1 MPNKPSAPV
10 ATRAGR
16 PRSTSRRE
24 IERIAFDLFSRKGF
38 DATTVDDIAAAAGIG
53 RRTFFRYFES
63 KNDVVW
69 GSFSEH
75 MNLMRS
81 RFDRCPP
88 DQPLMSAL
96 RDVVVDFNRFDP
108 AEVPW
113 HRKRMDLILTVPAL
127 QAHSTLR
134 YAEWRQ
140 AVAAFA
146 SKRLGLDPHLLIP
159 QTIGYAALGCALA
172 AYEQWLS
179 DPDADLAECIATA
192 MDALAA
198 GFAIGRPRI

>member
-1 MPNKPSAPV
+1 MANTAAARP
-10 ATRAGR
+10 GR
-16 PRSTSRRE
+16 PRSTSKDE
-24 IERIAFDLFSRKGF
+24 IERIAFDLFATRGF
-38 DATTVDDIAAAAGIG
+38 DATTVDDIATAAGIG

-69 GSFSEH
+69 GDFDTH
-75 MNLMRS
+75 MELMRA
-81 RFDRCPP
+81 RFAQCPP
-88 DQPLMSAL
+88 DQPLMAAL

-134 YAEWRQ
+134 YAQWRQ

-146 SKRLGLDPHLLIP
+146 AQRLGVDEGMLVPRALGH
-159 QTIGYAALGCALA
+159 AALGCALA

-179 DPDADLAECIATA
+179 SPDADLIECLTTS

-198 GFAIGRPRI
+198 GFTTG